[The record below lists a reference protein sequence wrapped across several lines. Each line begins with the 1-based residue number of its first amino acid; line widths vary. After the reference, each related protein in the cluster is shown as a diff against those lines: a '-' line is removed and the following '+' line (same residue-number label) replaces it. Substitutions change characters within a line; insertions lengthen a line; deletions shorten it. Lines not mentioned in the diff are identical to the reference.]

1 MQYLYLN
8 KDFDDIDD
16 YYEVEKIITRR
27 NNGKNKLYLIKWFGY
42 PIKDCTWEP
51 ISHLDKI
58 KALVDN
64 FDKNFPHSIDKRQ
77 LRKYLHLINKG
88 NKVNK
93 VNKRS
98 FKNRNKIISKRFN
111 SSENLKYNHIIINL
125 EDSTV
130 LNEKIFEEKDTTD
143 ESMVESIEISKE
155 KNKENYTEEGSLFGL
170 IDENSEPKLI
180 KPIILW

>member
-16 YYEVEKIITRR
+16 YYEVEKIITRK

-93 VNKRS
+93 PR
-98 FKNRNKIISKRFN
+98 FKNKNKVIPKSIVKNKIN
-111 SSENLKYNHIIINL
+111 ENNHIIINL
-125 EDSTV
+125 EDSSIV
-130 LNEKIFEEKDTTD
+130 SKDFNEDEKATEVDSMIDRLEIPKKKDEENKILEEAPT
-143 ESMVESIEISKE
+143 EL
-155 KNKENYTEEGSLFGL
+155 TEE
-170 IDENSEPKLI
+170 NNEPKLI
-180 KPIILW
+180 KPIIIW

>member
-58 KALVDN
+58 KTLVEN

-77 LRKYLHLINKG
+77 LRKYFHSINKG
-88 NKVNK
+88 NKE
-93 VNKRS
+93 NKRR
-98 FKNRNKIISKRFN
+98 FKNRNKIIPKRFN
-111 SSENLKYNHIIINL
+111 LNENHKYNHIIINL
-125 EDSTV
+125 EESTI
-130 LNEKIFEEKDTTD
+130 LNEKIFEEKGTID
-143 ESMVESIEISKE
+143 ESMVESIEISEE
-155 KNKENYTEEGSLFGL
+155 KNKENNTEGGSLFGL
-170 IDENSEPKLI
+170 IDENIEPKLI
-180 KPIILW
+180 KPIIIW

>member
-77 LRKYLHLINKG
+77 LRKYLHYINKRNQRG
-88 NKVNK
+88 L
-93 VNKRS
+93 
-98 FKNRNKIISKRFN
+98 KNRDKIITKKKLKTEINKNFAILNNHLDLSN
-111 SSENLKYNHIIINL
+111 SNKKVSENDKCN
-125 EDSTV
+125 EETST
-130 LNEKIFEEKDTTD
+130 
-143 ESMVESIEISKE
+143 VESIEISVAK
-155 KNKENYTEEGSLFGL
+155 KDINI
-170 IDENSEPKLI
+170 IDEVILELKEEDNNNKKLI
-180 KPIILW
+180 KPIIIW